1 MDVTKVIGIGIV
13 GTFLAVMVRSYRP
26 ELGIGVA
33 AATGLVIFAIII
45 APLGELLKELS
56 ALCENTGISS
66 EYFKTTAKII
76 GIAYITQYS
85 SELAKDAG
93 EGAISK
99 KVEFAGKI
107 SVMLIMMP
115 VVSELLRT
123 IIDILMSF

>member
-1 MDVTKVIGIGIV
+1 MEVTKIIGIGIV
-13 GTFLAVMVRSYRP
+13 GTFLAVTVRSYRP

-33 AATGLVIFAIII
+33 AATGLVIFAIILT
-45 APLGELLKELS
+45 PLGELLKELS
-56 ALCENTGISS
+56 TFCENTGISS
-66 EYFKTTAKII
+66 GYFKTTAKII

-93 EGAISK
+93 EGAIAK

-123 IIDILMSF
+123 IIDTLMSF